1 MEYSIHTS
9 LTEYPCDVVTNLT
22 WLFTLQKGPSEKYQ
36 TYNGVG
42 FQIIPE
48 PGNRQQVETDRLSK
62 LASDFNTVLIDTESL
77 IIVCSGRLKVR
88 ALETPVSWLLN
99 SITYLCML

>member
-1 MEYSIHTS
+1 MQCHTAWLKRYKGVLAALPMSCYVDGRQAS
-9 LTEYPCDVVTNLT
+9 L
-22 WLFTLQKGPSEKYQ
+22 
-36 TYNGVG
+36 
-42 FQIIPE
+42 E

-62 LASDFNTVLIDTESL
+62 LPSAFNTVLIDTESL